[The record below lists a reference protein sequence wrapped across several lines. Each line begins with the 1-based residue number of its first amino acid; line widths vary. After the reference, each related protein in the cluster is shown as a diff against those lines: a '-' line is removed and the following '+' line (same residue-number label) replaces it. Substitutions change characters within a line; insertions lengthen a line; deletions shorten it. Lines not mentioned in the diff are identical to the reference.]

1 MSSCRSPP
9 FLFSKKILKRKGE
22 LKMNKNYFLFIN
34 GKKIEVSEEIY
45 KVYWREKNHENYLKQ
60 IDRKNHLLLFSSFD
74 HDGHFEESIID
85 EAVDVEK
92 IVQTQMMID
101 SVRDALSKLSD
112 EEREIIDRL
121 YFNDE
126 TLRKVAKEKSIAHP
140 TLIKRRNK
148 ILDKLRELLKDF
160 R

>member
-1 MSSCRSPP
+1 M
-9 FLFSKKILKRKGE
+9 
-22 LKMNKNYFLFIN
+22 
-34 GKKIEVSEEIY
+34 
-45 KVYWREKNHENYLKQ
+45 KQ
-60 IDRKNHLLLFSSFD
+60 IDRKNHLFLFSSFD

-126 TLRKVAKEKSIAHP
+126 ILRKVAKEKSIAHP
-140 TLIKRRNK
+140 TLIIWRLFNVKNRLEEIRKEKGITQEELANALELSRQTVGSLENGRYNPSIILAFK
-148 ILDKLRELLKDF
+148 IANYFDLTIEEIFIYEED
-160 R
+160 